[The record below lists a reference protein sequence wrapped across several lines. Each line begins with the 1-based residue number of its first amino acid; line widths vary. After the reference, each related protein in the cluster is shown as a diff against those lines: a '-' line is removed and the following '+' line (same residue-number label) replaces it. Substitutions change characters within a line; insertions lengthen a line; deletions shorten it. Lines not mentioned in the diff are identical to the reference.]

1 MIMLSEFLL
10 PERYPPEL
18 FISADSQPAAA
29 QGGGQSAMTSGPVE
43 GQTGPPES
51 PTALAAEVAE
61 AAQQV
66 GTGTGRCVES

>member
-1 MIMLSEFLL
+1 MIVLSEFLL

-18 FISADSQPAAA
+18 FISDDSQPAAA
-29 QGGGQSAMTSGPVE
+29 QRGEQSARAAGPVE
-43 GQTGPPES
+43 GPTGPPES

-66 GTGTGRCVES
+66 GTGTGRYLEP

>member
-18 FISADSQPAAA
+18 FRPAESQPAAA
-29 QGGGQSAMTSGPVE
+29 QGSGKSATTPGPEGGT
-43 GQTGPPES
+43 TNPPES
-51 PTALAAEVAE
+51 PTLAAEVVE

-66 GTGTGRCVES
+66 GNCPSV